1 MATSKS
7 YFELLL
13 SESYA
18 NSLHKN
24 NLKVRTDCLRQSVK
38 INSNSNKKKNLSVK
52 IVVALTFMILIIKF
66 FHLKFCPV
74 CNVYNGNIVKN

>member
-38 INSNSNKKKNLSVK
+38 INSNSNKNKFECKNCGCTDFYDPDYQIFSFK
-52 IVVALTFMILIIKF
+52 ILPSL
-66 FHLKFCPV
+66 
-74 CNVYNGNIVKN
+74 

>member
-38 INSNSNKKKNLSVK
+38 INSNSNKKK
-52 IVVALTFMILIIKF
+52 I
-66 FHLKFCPV
+66 
-74 CNVYNGNIVKN
+74 